1 MDDPRDDLRATQESI
16 RKDTDRLK
24 ALEDQKASLDPGDE
38 RVPELSDQA
47 ERLSK
52 ELRDKTAAERDL
64 AEST

>member
-24 ALEDQKASLDPGDE
+24 DLEDQKASLDPGDE
-38 RVPELSDQA
+38 RVAELSDQA